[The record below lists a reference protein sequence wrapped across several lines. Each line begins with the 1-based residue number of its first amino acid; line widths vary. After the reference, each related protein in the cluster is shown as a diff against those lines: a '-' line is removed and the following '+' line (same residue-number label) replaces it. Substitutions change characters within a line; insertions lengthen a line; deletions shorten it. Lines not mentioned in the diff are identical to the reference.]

1 MLAMW
6 HWPLVEFICINSMI
20 SCFFIIKPK
29 NDTRRKNNFFYRK
42 IPDIYCRNV
51 TNSSALVLTRTM
63 HANIDK

>member
-1 MLAMW
+1 
-6 HWPLVEFICINSMI
+6 MI
-20 SCFFIIKPK
+20 HEEKTF
-29 NDTRRKNNFFYRK
+29 FFYRK

>member
-1 MLAMW
+1 
-6 HWPLVEFICINSMI
+6 MI
-20 SCFFIIKPK
+20 HEEKTI
-29 NDTRRKNNFFYRK
+29 YRK